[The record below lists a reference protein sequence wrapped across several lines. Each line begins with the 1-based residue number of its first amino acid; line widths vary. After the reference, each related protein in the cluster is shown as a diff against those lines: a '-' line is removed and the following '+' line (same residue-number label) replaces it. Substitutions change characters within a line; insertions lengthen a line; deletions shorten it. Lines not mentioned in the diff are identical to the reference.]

1 MLWWHAGKFY
11 SWVSTLLPF
20 LPQQFDEN
28 DDSELSESQ
37 MYVAE
42 GQRVVNRALP
52 RVGAGEMTA
61 VLLNNL
67 AHYVPSQNIPTGGA
81 LVPLVLH
88 STAANPLHVHQL
100 GITLWSFQVSAGVP
114 SWRYSGFGGF
124 SGRAQQ
130 APEIAMLH
138 RWAVLGGGGDVHG
151 APLHKSKRWL
161 CLEFYQCAGGRTAG
175 SMM

>member
-1 MLWWHAGKFY
+1 MHKWWWHAGKFY

-52 RVGAGEMTA
+52 RAEAGEMTA

-67 AHYVPSQNIPTGGA
+67 AHYVPSQNAPIGA
-81 LVPLVLH
+81 SNWCTRSSLH
-88 STAANPLHVHQL
+88 GTAAN
-100 GITLWSFQVSAGVP
+100 
-114 SWRYSGFGGF
+114 
-124 SGRAQQ
+124 
-130 APEIAMLH
+130 
-138 RWAVLGGGGDVHG
+138 AVLI
-151 APLHKSKRWL
+151 
-161 CLEFYQCAGGRTAG
+161 Y
-175 SMM
+175 